1 MNRRVSLTPA
11 LAVVAAVILFS
22 NPSAAQILPPAKPA
36 EHVKII
42 KGPALES
49 AVPNM
54 PILRWTSTNPGGDDD
69 HYAVARYGSDPHN
82 LSETAK

>member
-1 MNRRVSLTPA
+1 
-11 LAVVAAVILFS
+11 
-22 NPSAAQILPPAKPA
+22 
-36 EHVKII
+36 
-42 KGPALES
+42 
-49 AVPNM
+49 M